1 VLRPSQGAA
10 ASVRRPQAPRLV
22 GHRALAAAECAL
34 GSPDEQLLPEL
45 VPPVPRSESVSAS
58 VPKRPAR
65 RRRASCCSRRRPRN
79 LRTVADSQTATI
91 DAPAKTSTAMT
102 AVKNIVNATP
112 SLRLNSPTR
121 TQKAQMRPT
130 STRLTRR
137 PSRPGAPRGWPTR
150 RSRAS
155 GVRRRL
161 AAYRVGVGT
170 GRWFVVDGHRVDS
183 TARAWVFPLRVR
195 LRRRGV
201 AESVV

>member
-1 VLRPSQGAA
+1 MTCMTGEQQHLRFAKFVGAA
-10 ASVRRPQAPRLV
+10 RNDVSHVGSVRRRARLGVGAEAP
-22 GHRALAAAECAL
+22 GP
-34 GSPDEQLLPEL
+34 S
-45 VPPVPRSESVSAS
+45 
-58 VPKRPAR
+58 
-65 RRRASCCSRRRPRN
+65 
-79 LRTVADSQTATI
+79 
-91 DAPAKTSTAMT
+91 TSTAMT

-130 STRLTRR
+130 STRLTPPAITPRR
-137 PSRPGAPRGWPTR
+137 AAWMGR
-150 RSRAS
+150 RDEACRAL